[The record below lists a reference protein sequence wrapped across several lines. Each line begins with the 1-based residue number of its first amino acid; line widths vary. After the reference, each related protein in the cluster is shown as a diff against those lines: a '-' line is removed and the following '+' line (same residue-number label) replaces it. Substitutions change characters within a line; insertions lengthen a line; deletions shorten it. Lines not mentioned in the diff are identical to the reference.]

1 MKKVA
6 VGTALTDTGK
16 ALMAGNRFV
25 LAFEEI
31 ENLSSIL
38 VSLPP
43 FSKDKTLL
51 AYRHLILSSKLRLK
65 KDPENMNLINSFTG
79 SFTKMKDTFL
89 ERILEED
96 LTFFQENQI
105 TIIKAKTQASLPLS
119 AAYEWCLA
127 NDENKLNDLECT
139 LLVLF
144 KHLQDPD
151 SPAGKKL
158 AQICAEFK
166 KTEKELEGQK
176 AVSNI
181 VKKVKQMGGKDGI
194 TEQPQTADVMKI
206 VQVIMGGGEDGDIG
220 TLAQG
225 ILSGK
230 TTIPD
235 LVKQVQSAVQEE
247 QEEDDQTSESQPES
261 HAEDVD

>member
-1 MKKVA
+1 
-6 VGTALTDTGK
+6 
-16 ALMAGNRFV
+16 
-25 LAFEEI
+25 
-31 ENLSSIL
+31 
-38 VSLPP
+38 
-43 FSKDKTLL
+43 
-51 AYRHLILSSKLRLK
+51 
-65 KDPENMNLINSFTG
+65 
-79 SFTKMKDTFL
+79 
-89 ERILEED
+89 
-96 LTFFQENQI
+96 
-105 TIIKAKTQASLPLS
+105 LS

-206 VQVIMGGGEDGDIG
+206 VQAIMGGGEDGDIG

>member
-43 FSKDKTLL
+43 FSKDKALL
-51 AYRHLILSSKLRLK
+51 AYRHLVLSSKIRLK

-79 SFTKMKDTFL
+79 PFSKMKDAFL
-89 ERILEED
+89 DRILDED
-96 LTFFQENQI
+96 LTFFQENQV
-105 TIIKAKTQASLPLS
+105 TIIKAKTEAALPLS

-139 LLVLF
+139 LFMLF
-144 KHLQDPD
+144 RHLQDPD
-151 SPAGKKL
+151 TPEGKKL
-158 AQICAEFK
+158 NQICSEFK
-166 KTEKELEGQK
+166 KNEKEMAGQN

-194 TEQPQTADVMKI
+194 TEQPQTADVIKI
-206 VQVIMGGGEDGDIG
+206 VQAIMGGGEDGDIG

-235 LVKQVQSAVQEE
+235 LVKQVQTAVQEE
-247 QEEDDQTSESQPES
+247 QADDGDTSGGQSESRGEN
-261 HAEDVD
+261 VD